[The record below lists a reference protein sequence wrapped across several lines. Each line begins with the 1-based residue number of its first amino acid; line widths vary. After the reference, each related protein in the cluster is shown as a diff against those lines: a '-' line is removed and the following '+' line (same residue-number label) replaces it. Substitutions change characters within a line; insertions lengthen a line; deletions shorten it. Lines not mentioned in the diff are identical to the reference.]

1 MWQVLENG
9 IPCKYPDY
17 DIHPNWKNNEFKTFR
32 AARDY
37 ANMWLGQW
45 RGGFVFTEENNRCC
59 YNEEGDVVSIERIP
73 ESGLD
78 SVEADNATSDKTQ
91 LEGIEGSGA

>member
-17 DIHPNWKNNEFKTFR
+17 DIHPSWKNNEFKTFR

-45 RGGFVFTEENNRCC
+45 RGGFVFSEKNNKLC
-59 YNEEGDVVSIERIP
+59 YNEEGDVVSIEYVP
-73 ESGLD
+73 ESKPEL
-78 SVEADNATSDKTQ
+78 VEAENAADDK
-91 LEGIEGSGA
+91 IEADG